1 MTARNAKICSMRPI
15 STPSSRTG
23 LRVAIGV
30 GLLLVLGLL
39 TVAWQAG
46 LFRPGCSAY
55 LQSRHEA
62 GMLPPD
68 ATNLRIDGVGD
79 GHGAIALSGGIPE
92 AFLISSPALG
102 PAYARW
108 DFTMLLV
115 DQETT
120 DAVVEFYRSRLAA
133 QGWTSA
139 PDSMPHDWTWQLGDL
154 SFRLNAPQSGGVG
167 RAQSLVSWTR
177 SWEVTETVG
186 GERAQPPECN
196 WDGQETSSGHV
207 A

>member
-108 DFTMLLV
+108 DFTMPLV

-120 DAVVEFYRSRLAA
+120 DAVVQFYGSRLAA
-133 QGWTSA
+133 QGWASA
-139 PDSMPHDWTWQLGDL
+139 SDSRPHDWTWNL
-154 SFRLNAPQSGGVG
+154 AT
-167 RAQSLVSWTR
+167 LVS
-177 SWEVTETVG
+177 G
-186 GERAQPPECN
+186 
-196 WDGQETSSGHV
+196 
-207 A
+207 